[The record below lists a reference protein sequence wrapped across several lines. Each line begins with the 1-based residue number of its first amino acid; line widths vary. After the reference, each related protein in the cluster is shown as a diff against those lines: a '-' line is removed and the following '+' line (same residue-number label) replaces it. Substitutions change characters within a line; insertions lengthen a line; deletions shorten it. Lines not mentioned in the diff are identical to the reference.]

1 MLGDNIKKHR
11 KEKNISQEELAEKIG
26 VSRQSISFW
35 ENGKANPS
43 LDTISKLAS
52 ILGTSVGELLG
63 SENTD
68 ENKNDDD
75 TQATTEKNNNAK
87 KLSKKFWLVLLLVI
101 AFVGLIVGGW
111 HLLFNKDFADNPTK
125 IETASKSVVKINC
138 YNSRG
143 DLSATG
149 SGFAMFEDGVI
160 ITNYHVIEKEAFSVE
175 LILDDNSKH
184 KVNTVVA
191 IDKENDIAILKSEKN
206 LGLSL
211 LEKGDTKKL
220 KKGEKVVA
228 IGSPLGLINTVSTG
242 VFSGFAQ
249 NEVLQFTAS
258 ISNGSSGG
266 ALFDNEGK
274 VLGITFASFK
284 EGQNLNLA
292 IPIEKVV
299 DLWNENK
306 NNQLS
311 LKDVTKPEKSILKV
325 HMIFLDADMDDYS
338 CEYYL
343 AALKSYD
350 ENNSFTMDRLVGYG
364 MQTFVV
370 NQETWETGTW
380 VEEIENWCL
389 DTAREVG
396 DSAIIENAYGKT
408 LCYISQKENIE

>member
-26 VSRQSISFW
+26 VSRQSISLW
-35 ENGKANPS
+35 ENGKANPG
-43 LDTISKLAS
+43 LDTITELAS
-52 ILGTSVGELLG
+52 ILGVPVGALID
-63 SENTD
+63 SENIEEHKNDNGTQ
-68 ENKNDDD
+68 ESTNKNN
-75 TQATTEKNNNAK
+75 KVK
-87 KLSKKFWLVLLLVI
+87 KVSKKFWLVLLCVV

-111 HLLFNKDFADNPTK
+111 QLLFNKDFADNPAK
-125 IETASKSVVKINC
+125 IETAAKSVVKINC

-149 SGFAMFEDGVI
+149 SGFAMLEDGVI

-175 LILDDNSKH
+175 LILDDGSKH
-184 KVNTVVA
+184 KVNTVIA
-191 IDKENDIAILKSEKN
+191 IDKENDIAILKSEED

-211 LEKGDTKKL
+211 LEKGNTKKL

-242 VFSGFAQ
+242 VFSGFVQ

-306 NNQLS
+306 GNQLS

-325 HMIFLDADMDDYS
+325 HMIFLDAEMDDFS

-350 ENNSFTMDRLVGYG
+350 ENNSFTMDRLTGYG

-370 NQETWETGTW
+370 NQKTWETGTW

-396 DSAIIENAYGKT
+396 DSAIIENVFGKT

>member
-11 KEKNISQEELAEKIG
+11 KENNISQEELAEKIG
-26 VSRQSISFW
+26 VSRQSISLW
-35 ENGKANPS
+35 ENGKANPG
-43 LDTISKLAS
+43 LDTITELAS
-52 ILGTSVGELLG
+52 ILGVPVGALID
-63 SENTD
+63 SENI
-68 ENKNDDD
+68 EEHKNDDE
-75 TQATTEKNNNAK
+75 TQESTSK
-87 KLSKKFWLVLLLVI
+87 KLGKKFWLVLLLVVV
-101 AFVGLIVGGW
+101 FMGLIVGGW
-111 HLLFNKDFADNPTK
+111 QMFFHKDFADNPAK

-149 SGFAMFEDGVI
+149 SGFAMFEDGII
-160 ITNYHVIEKEAFSVE
+160 ITNYHVIENEAFNVE
-175 LILDDNSKH
+175 LTLEDNTTH

-191 IDKENDIAILKSEKN
+191 VDKENDIAILKSEKD

-242 VFSGFAQ
+242 VFSGFIQ

-292 IPIEKVV
+292 IPIEMVV

-325 HMIFLDADMDDYS
+325 HMIYLDADVDDFS

-350 ENNSFTMDRLVGYG
+350 ENDSFTMDRLTGYG

-380 VEEIENWCL
+380 VEEIESWCL

-408 LCYISQKENIE
+408 LCYISQIEKVE